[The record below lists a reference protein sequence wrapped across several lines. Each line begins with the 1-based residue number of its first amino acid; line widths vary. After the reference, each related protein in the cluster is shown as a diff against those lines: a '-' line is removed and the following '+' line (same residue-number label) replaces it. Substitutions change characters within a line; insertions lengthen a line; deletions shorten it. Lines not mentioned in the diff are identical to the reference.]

1 MDKLK
6 QANAAITTARQNLA
20 AAMKAAEAAAIEA
33 DANGVSEVNITTHLG
48 VNRMTVRKW
57 LGKDK

>member
-1 MDKLK
+1 MEKLREV
-6 QANAAITTARQNLA
+6 ASAITTARQDLA
-20 AAMKAAEAAAIEA
+20 KAMKAAEAAAIEA
-33 DANGVSEVNITTHLG
+33 DANGVSEVNITTYLG